1 MYIYIWFALR
11 YVCTL
16 VGISQYWMSGWLFA
30 PSVPC
35 LFIHTM
41 PATYGFSHKEAQECL
56 LQPMI
61 WNHKIKLCPSNPA
74 AFCIFILYF
83 TALGAISR
91 SIKPSDHKH
100 LFIKMFHLLF
110 LQLCEN
116 VSIVI
121 LISPIYRSRIVQ
133 LRIHVDIVY
142 TISSGSHG
150 LRFSTRFKAC
160 SYQRLLTNLCRFE
173 SVQS

>member
-1 MYIYIWFALR
+1 MKL
-11 YVCTL
+11 CTL
-16 VGISQYWMSGWLFA
+16 NNDCSTCSMLALTIVLA
-30 PSVPC
+30 PH
-35 LFIHTM
+35 ITM
-41 PATYGFSHKEAQECL
+41 YDLNYKNCH
-56 LQPMI
+56 I
-61 WNHKIKLCPSNPA
+61 WHEHYSKS
-74 AFCIFILYF
+74 
-83 TALGAISR
+83 
-91 SIKPSDHKH
+91 
-100 LFIKMFHLLF
+100 FIKMFHLLF

-150 LRFSTRFKAC
+150 LRFSTRFTAC

>member
-1 MYIYIWFALR
+1 MKCCFMCLNHYKTYSTELQWN
-11 YVCTL
+11 C
-16 VGISQYWMSGWLFA
+16 A
-30 PSVPC
+30 PSTMIVLPVPC
-35 LFIHTM
+35 LLSQLSWLHTLLCM
-41 PATYGFSHKEAQECL
+41 IWTTRIVTYGMNTSK
-56 LQPMI
+56 
-61 WNHKIKLCPSNPA
+61 N
-74 AFCIFILYF
+74 
-83 TALGAISR
+83 
-91 SIKPSDHKH
+91 
-100 LFIKMFHLLF
+100 FIKMFHLLF